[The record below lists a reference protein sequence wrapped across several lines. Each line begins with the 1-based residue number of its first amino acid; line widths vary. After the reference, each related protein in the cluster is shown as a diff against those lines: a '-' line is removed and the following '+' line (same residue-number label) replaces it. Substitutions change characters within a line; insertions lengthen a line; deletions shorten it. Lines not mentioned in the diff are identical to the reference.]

1 MAILL
6 VSVLKRKI
14 SKMSKID
21 ISNWHKF
28 KIDNLFEK
36 ITTKK
41 LPYKATQL
49 PHHATEDNLIPLV
62 TAGVEH
68 QGRSVYAPKT
78 KDITVLSNCLTISAN
93 GANSG
98 ATFYQDKPFS
108 ILQDAYAIQVKSSIN
123 ENVSKYEYCFLA
135 SVIGE
140 RLQQND
146 WTNKATWNVVKAKEI
161 RLPVTESDEPDWQ
174 YMDEYIAKLATQA
187 HTNISLLRQQQK
199 KAPTVNIDRWKELK
213 LSELF
218 DVDLSDGDNKP
229 KQLESGDIPLV
240 VASGDN
246 NGIIGKFTSDTRV
259 YPEGTITLD
268 MFGHAFLQNHKFQ
281 AVSHGRV
288 NMLLP
293 KMDVSLNSLLFIVG
307 VLNKK
312 CSEGAYGYAKM
323 LSQSEANAIVI
334 KLPVISSGQPNWHY
348 MDEYIA
354 KLATQAHTN
363 INLLRQQQKK
373 APTVNIGVARKT
385 YGKRNVQQ

>member
-1 MAILL
+1 
-6 VSVLKRKI
+6 
-14 SKMSKID
+14 MSKID

-41 LPYKATQL
+41 LPYKTTQL

-135 SVIGE
+135 SVIGK

-161 RLPVTESDEPDWQ
+161 RLPVTESDEPDW
-174 YMDEYIAKLATQA
+174 
-187 HTNISLLRQQQK
+187 
-199 KAPTVNIDRWKELK
+199 
-213 LSELF
+213 
-218 DVDLSDGDNKP
+218 
-229 KQLESGDIPLV
+229 
-240 VASGDN
+240 
-246 NGIIGKFTSDTRV
+246 
-259 YPEGTITLD
+259 
-268 MFGHAFLQNHKFQ
+268 
-281 AVSHGRV
+281 
-288 NMLLP
+288 
-293 KMDVSLNSLLFIVG
+293 
-307 VLNKK
+307 
-312 CSEGAYGYAKM
+312 
-323 LSQSEANAIVI
+323 
-334 KLPVISSGQPNWHY
+334 HY

-363 INLLRQQQKK
+363 INLLRHIVK
-373 APTVNIGVARKT
+373 
-385 YGKRNVQQ
+385 

>member
-135 SVIGE
+135 SVIGK

-199 KAPTVNIDRWKELK
+199 QAPTVNIDRWKEFS
-213 LSELF
+213 LSHLF
-218 DVDLSDGDNKP
+218 HAEFTDGDNKP
-229 KQLESGDIPLV
+229 NRLLEDDDGHPL
-240 VASGDN
+240 
-246 NGIIGKFTSDTRV
+246 IGATSECFGCVGYYQTDTKVFPAKSLTWDR
-259 YPEGTITLD
+259 
-268 MFGHAFLQNHKFQ
+268 FGHCFVQPKSFQ
-281 AVSHGRV
+281 TMAHGNV
-288 NMLLP
+288 MVLKP
-293 KMDVSLNSLLFIVG
+293 KMDHSYEALLFVASII
-307 VLNKK
+307 NRI
-312 CSEGAYGYAKM
+312 SQMRDYGYGRTLTLAEFKR
-323 LSQSEANAIVI
+323 STI
-334 KLPVISSGQPNWHY
+334 KLPALSDGSPDWQYMDNYISS
-348 MDEYIA
+348 I
-354 KLATQAHTN
+354 LQA
-363 INLLRQQQKK
+363 QKER
-373 APTVNIGVARKT
+373 VARLTSIVK
-385 YGKRNVQQ
+385 K

>member
-1 MAILL
+1 
-6 VSVLKRKI
+6 
-14 SKMSKID
+14 MSKINVSQWKKFKLTELFNVKTGAYLSKNQLKPGSIPRVTVSSVNNGIVGSFERCGLSNERLFSNFLSVNFFGNVFYHD
-21 ISNWHKF
+21 SSCSVDMKVHVLEPKHLYSKESMLFLVAVLRHKFVIEGYGTYGNQLSSSKLKMDMVYLPVDASGNPDWQYMDEYIAKLATQAHTNISLLRQQQKKAPTVNIDRWKEF

-41 LPYKATQL
+41 LPYKTTQL

-135 SVIGE
+135 SVIGK

-187 HTNISLLRQQQK
+187 HTNI
-199 KAPTVNIDRWKELK
+199 
-213 LSELF
+213 
-218 DVDLSDGDNKP
+218 
-229 KQLESGDIPLV
+229 
-240 VASGDN
+240 
-246 NGIIGKFTSDTRV
+246 
-259 YPEGTITLD
+259 
-268 MFGHAFLQNHKFQ
+268 
-281 AVSHGRV
+281 
-288 NMLLP
+288 
-293 KMDVSLNSLLFIVG
+293 
-307 VLNKK
+307 
-312 CSEGAYGYAKM
+312 
-323 LSQSEANAIVI
+323 
-334 KLPVISSGQPNWHY
+334 
-348 MDEYIA
+348 
-354 KLATQAHTN
+354 
-363 INLLRQQQKK
+363 NLLRHIVK
-373 APTVNIGVARKT
+373 
-385 YGKRNVQQ
+385 

>member
-1 MAILL
+1 
-6 VSVLKRKI
+6 
-14 SKMSKID
+14 MSKID

-135 SVIGE
+135 SVIGK

-187 HTNISLLRQQQK
+187 HTNINLLRQQQK
-199 KAPTVNIDRWKELK
+199 KAPTVNIDRWKEFK
-213 LSELF
+213 LTELF
-218 DVDLSDGDNKP
+218 NVKTGAYLSKNQLKP
-229 KQLESGDIPLV
+229 GSIPRV
-240 VASGDN
+240 TVSSVN
-246 NGIIGKFTSDTRV
+246 NGIVGSFERCGLSNERLFSNFLSVNFFGNVFYHDSLCSVDMKVHVLEPKHLYSKESMLFLVAVLRRKFV
-259 YPEGTITLD
+259 IEGYGTYGNQLSSSK
-268 MFGHAFLQNHKFQ
+268 L
-281 AVSHGRV
+281 
-288 NMLLP
+288 
-293 KMDVSLNSLLFIVG
+293 KMDMV
-307 VLNKK
+307 
-312 CSEGAYGYAKM
+312 Y
-323 LSQSEANAIVI
+323 
-334 KLPVISSGQPNWHY
+334 LPVDASGSPDWQYMDNYISSIQ
-348 MDEYIA
+348 
-354 KLATQAHTN
+354 QA
-363 INLLRQQQKK
+363 QKER
-373 APTVNIGVARKT
+373 VARLTSIVKKISIPVNG
-385 YGKRNVQQ
+385 YFCY

>member
-1 MAILL
+1 
-6 VSVLKRKI
+6 
-14 SKMSKID
+14 MSKID
-21 ISNWHKF
+21 VSQWKKFKIMQLFNVELTDGDNQPKKMIEGNIPLISATADNNGLIGYYTSDTRIFPRNTITVDMFGHAFVQSKKYQTVSHGRVNVFLPKKTNLSFNSLFFIASVINKVTKQHDYGYKTMLTRSKSLKLIIKLPVDSNGDPDWHYMDEYIAKLATQAHTNISLLRQQQKKAPTVNIDRWKEF

-108 ILQDAYAIQVKSSIN
+108 ILQDAYAIQVKLSIN

-135 SVIGE
+135 SVIGK

-174 YMDEYIAKLATQA
+174 YMNNYISS
-187 HTNISLLRQQQK
+187 IQQVQK
-199 KAPTVNIDRWKELK
+199 KR
-213 LSELF
+213 
-218 DVDLSDGDNKP
+218 
-229 KQLESGDIPLV
+229 
-240 VASGDN
+240 
-246 NGIIGKFTSDTRV
+246 
-259 YPEGTITLD
+259 
-268 MFGHAFLQNHKFQ
+268 
-281 AVSHGRV
+281 
-288 NMLLP
+288 
-293 KMDVSLNSLLFIVG
+293 
-307 VLNKK
+307 
-312 CSEGAYGYAKM
+312 
-323 LSQSEANAIVI
+323 
-334 KLPVISSGQPNWHY
+334 
-348 MDEYIA
+348 
-354 KLATQAHTN
+354 
-363 INLLRQQQKK
+363 
-373 APTVNIGVARKT
+373 VARLTSIVK
-385 YGKRNVQQ
+385 

>member
-123 ENVSKYEYCFLA
+123 DNVSIYEYCFLA
-135 SVIGE
+135 SVIGK

-199 KAPTVNIDRWKELK
+199 KAPTVNIDRWKEFS
-213 LSELF
+213 LSHLF
-218 DVDLSDGDNKP
+218 HAEFTDGDNKP
-229 KQLESGDIPLV
+229 NRLLEDDDGHPL
-240 VASGDN
+240 
-246 NGIIGKFTSDTRV
+246 IGATSECFGCVGYYQTDTKVFPAKSLTWDR
-259 YPEGTITLD
+259 
-268 MFGHAFLQNHKFQ
+268 FGHCFVQPKSFQ
-281 AVSHGRV
+281 TMAHGNV
-288 NMLLP
+288 MVLKP
-293 KMDVSLNSLLFIVG
+293 KMDHSYEALLFVASII
-307 VLNKK
+307 NRI
-312 CSEGAYGYAKM
+312 SHMRDYGYGRTLTLAEFKR
-323 LSQSEANAIVI
+323 STI
-334 KLPVISSGQPNWHY
+334 KLPALSDGSPDWQYMDNYISS
-348 MDEYIA
+348 I
-354 KLATQAHTN
+354 LQA
-363 INLLRQQQKK
+363 QKK
-373 APTVNIGVARKT
+373 RVARLTSIIK
-385 YGKRNVQQ
+385 